1 VSLGKNICAAGE
13 QKQKENRRAA
23 MDDASACV
31 SKKWPSHFFEF
42 CKSSQP
48 EVVWICKEL
57 ILLRK
62 INNPAG
68 S

>member
-1 VSLGKNICAAGE
+1 MVMKT
-13 QKQKENRRAA
+13 RAYQN
-23 MDDASACV
+23 STRVRV
-31 SKKWPSHFFEF
+31 SKKWQSHFFEF

-62 INNPAG
+62 INNSAG